1 MRLLNGRVYN
11 HLTNTEETELM
22 VSSDLRKSRDGL
34 VRLLGEFQ
42 QDVGDINPDDV
53 IGHNNKVALINKFE
67 KFEKEIEELYKF
79 IKKVSG

>member
-1 MRLLNGRVYN
+1 MRLLNGRVKG
-11 HLTNTEETELM
+11 TIDSEETALT
-22 VSSDLRKSRDGL
+22 VSSDLRKSRDEL

-42 QDVGDINPDDV
+42 QDIGEIDPDDV

-79 IKKVSG
+79 MKKVSR

>member
-22 VSSDLRKSRDGL
+22 VSSDLRKSRDEL
-34 VRLLGEFQ
+34 LKLLDRLQYDIGEI
-42 QDVGDINPDDV
+42 DPDDV

-79 IKKVSG
+79 MKKVSG

>member
-1 MRLLNGRVYN
+1 MRLLNSKLSN
-11 HLTNTEETELM
+11 HQIDAEGTVS
-22 VSSDLRKSRDGL
+22 VSSDLRKSRDEL

-42 QDVGDINPDDV
+42 QDIGEIDPDDV

-79 IKKVSG
+79 MKKVSG